1 MIPSTLTLL
10 VAATS
15 SVLSVNALPVLS
27 GFFSRNTPASPAA
40 ALARRDLTSAQL
52 AQGSNE
58 FFKSLLFEDVCTPG
72 QVACINNNTAS
83 CSGEG
88 NWEITPCTG
97 GTTCLALPVDSTSTS
112 TSNATVVVEC
122 TNPATALTA
131 IEQAGG
137 SQDLAVNFSVTAAPF
152 NATVTATPT
161 ASSTNSSSS
170 FGFVPTATDPSGDA
184 PTSTTTDNSTAPTS
198 TCTDDGSYDGSDD
211 GPNDGE
217 TDSETPTPTLGA
229 DVPTGTDA
237 STDPTGTCSE
247 DPEPTET
254 EFITVVAFPNPTN
267 SSQFSYSTVEP
278 TETNSSNS
286 TDATPTTDAYGSSP
300 TDSTD
305 VPAPTDSGNSTL
317 PDVSPA
323 PESISPDNSTVTAT
337 DGSTDPTSTDGNSTS
352 PTTTTTTPG
361 APISTLGT
369 FDIPAPQT
377 FSDTGGFSVVS
388 GPVPDVS
395 ALGTSEIPAP
405 TTTGTPTRR
414 GMQKKV
420 RRS

>member
-112 TSNATVVVEC
+112 TSNSTVVVEC

-170 FGFVPTATDPSGDA
+170 FGFVPTATDSSTDA
-184 PTSTTTDNSTAPTS
+184 PTSTDNGTAPTS

-254 EFITVVAFPNPTN
+254 EFITVIAFPNPTN
-267 SSQFSYSTVEP
+267 SSQFSYSTIEP
-278 TETNSSNS
+278 TETDSSNS
-286 TDATPTTDAYGSSP
+286 TDATPTTDAYGSYP

-352 PTTTTTTPG
+352 PTTTTPG

-388 GPVPDVS
+388 GPAPDVS
-395 ALGTSEIPAP
+395 VLGTSEIPAP